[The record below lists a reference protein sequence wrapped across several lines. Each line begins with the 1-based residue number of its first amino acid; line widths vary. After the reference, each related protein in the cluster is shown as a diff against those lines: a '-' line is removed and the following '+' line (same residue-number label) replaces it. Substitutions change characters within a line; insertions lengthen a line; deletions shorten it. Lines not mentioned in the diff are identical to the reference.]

1 VKETIVLENHAQ
13 FCRCVSVLFF
23 LCATNLSL
31 AQTQS
36 RTEQQPS
43 NSPTVILPAEKAP
56 APVARETERL
66 CGGFIEYAPPQNQLE
81 VVGGEQE
88 QEQNLYAVGDYVFIN
103 TGAQQGVSEGQEFSV
118 VRPRG
123 EFSSKFSGKRGTLG
137 IYTQEVGRLRV
148 TEVKAQ
154 VSVAVISASCQAV
167 LLGDLLRPVPSRPSS
182 ISRVEEELN
191 RFAEPSGKQTGRI
204 VLARDAREVV
214 SKNQI
219 VFIDLGTEDNIKAG
233 DYLTVYR
240 PVGTPNVARIPN
252 EEIARNASSGFE
264 SEHFRGG
271 KFSIQAQRV
280 KDPTDARRI
289 NPPVTS
295 PEVKGRRPPL
305 PRKVVGEVVV
315 LNVQQRTATVM
326 ITRTAQEIHT
336 GDFVE
341 LQ

>member
-1 VKETIVLENHAQ
+1 M
-13 FCRCVSVLFF
+13 
-23 LCATNLSL
+23 
-31 AQTQS
+31 
-36 RTEQQPS
+36 
-43 NSPTVILPAEKAP
+43 PTEKAP
-56 APVARETERL
+56 APIARESELL
-66 CGGFIEYAPPQNQLE
+66 CAGFIEYMPPQNQLE

-88 QEQNLYAVGDYVFIN
+88 QEQNLYAVGDYVYIN
-103 TGAQQGVSEGQEFSV
+103 TGTQQGVSEGQEFSV

-123 EFSSKFSGKRGTLG
+123 EFSSKFSGKRGSLG

-154 VSVAVISASCQAV
+154 VSIAIVSASCQAL
-167 LLGDLLRPVPSRPSS
+167 LLGDLLRPALPRPSS
-182 ISRVEEELN
+182 VSRAEEEID

-240 PVGTPNVARIPN
+240 SVGTPNVARIPN

-271 KFSIQAQRV
+271 KFSNQAQRV

-289 NPPVTS
+289 NPPITS
-295 PEVKGRRPPL
+295 PEVKDGRPLL
-305 PRKVVGEVVV
+305 PRKIVGEVVV